1 MPINV
6 ARIDDRLIHGQVIT
20 TWVKNY
26 DIEQVLVINDKVAND
41 KVQQSVLTMSAPAGL
56 KVLVFGVQ
64 QFIEILKKT
73 PIKKRT
79 MLLFTNSIDVDVMV
93 SAGLELEKL
102 NVGGMRMQNG
112 RHQLSRAVSVTPEEE
127 QAFKNLINKN
137 VIVEVQMVPKD
148 PIVLIKS
155 LISNS

>member
-26 DIEQVLVINDKVAND
+26 DIEQVLVINNKVAND
-41 KVQQSVLTMSAPAGL
+41 KVQQSVLTMSAPPGL

-64 QFIEILKKT
+64 EFIQILKKT
-73 PIKKRT
+73 TIKKRT
-79 MLLFTNSIDVDVMV
+79 MLLFTNSIDVDALVDG
-93 SAGLELEKL
+93 GLSLEKL
-102 NVGGMRMQNG
+102 NVGGMRMQDC

-127 QAFKNLINKN
+127 QAFRNLIAKN
-137 VIVEVQMVPKD
+137 VVVEIQMVPKD
-148 PIVLIKS
+148 PIIDLKTLLS
-155 LISNS
+155 

>member
-26 DIEQVLVINDKVAND
+26 DIEQVLVINDKVADD
-41 KVQQSVLTMSAPAGL
+41 KVQQSVLTMSAPPGL
-56 KVLVFGVQ
+56 KVLIFGVQ

-79 MLLFTNSIDVDVMV
+79 MLLFTNSIDVDALVEG
-93 SAGLELEKL
+93 GLSLEKL
-102 NVGGMRMQNG
+102 NVGGMRMQDG

-127 QAFKNLINKN
+127 QAFRNLIAKN
-137 VIVEVQMVPKD
+137 VEVEIQMVPKD
-148 PIVLIKS
+148 PIVDLKTLLS
-155 LISNS
+155 

>member
-26 DIEQVLVINDKVAND
+26 DIEQVLVINNKVAND
-41 KVQQSVLTMSAPAGL
+41 KVQQSVLTMSAPPGL

-64 QFIEILKKT
+64 EFIEILKKT
-73 PIKKRT
+73 TIKKRT
-79 MLLFTNSIDVDVMV
+79 MLLFTNSIDVDALVDG
-93 SAGLELEKL
+93 GLPLERL
-102 NVGGMRMQNG
+102 NVGGMRMQDG

-127 QAFKNLINKN
+127 QAFRNLIAKN

-148 PIVLIKS
+148 PIVDLKTLLS
-155 LISNS
+155 

>member
-26 DIEQVLVINDKVAND
+26 DIEQVLVINDKVAGD
-41 KVQQSVLTMSAPAGL
+41 KVQQSVLTMSAPPGL

-79 MLLFTNSIDVDVMV
+79 MLLFTNSIDVNSLVEG
-93 SAGLELEKL
+93 GLSLEKV
-102 NVGGMRMQNG
+102 NVGGMRMQDG

-127 QAFKNLINKN
+127 QAFKNLIAKN
-137 VIVEVQMVPKD
+137 IPVEVQMVPKD
-148 PIVLIKS
+148 PIVDLKS
-155 LISNS
+155 LLN

>member
-26 DIEQVLVINDKVAND
+26 DIEQVLIINDKVAGD
-41 KVQQSVLTMSAPAGL
+41 KVQQSVLTMSAPPDL

-79 MLLFTNSIDVDVMV
+79 MLLFTNSIDVNALVEG
-93 SAGLELEKL
+93 GLSLEKV
-102 NVGGMRMQNG
+102 NVGGMRMQDG

-127 QAFKNLINKN
+127 QAFKNLIAKN
-137 VIVEVQMVPKD
+137 IPVEVQMVPKD
-148 PIVLIKS
+148 PIVDLKS
-155 LISNS
+155 LLN

>member
-26 DIEQVLVINDKVAND
+26 DIEQVLVINNKVAND
-41 KVQQSVLTMSAPAGL
+41 KVQQSVLTMSAPPGL

-64 QFIEILKKT
+64 EFIEILKKT
-73 PIKKRT
+73 TIKKRT
-79 MLLFTNSIDVDVMV
+79 MLLFTNSIDVDALVDG
-93 SAGLELEKL
+93 GLSLEKL
-102 NVGGMRMQNG
+102 NVGGMRMQDG
-112 RHQLSRAVSVTPEEE
+112 RHQLSRAVSVTPDEE
-127 QAFKNLINKN
+127 QAFRNLIAKN

-148 PIVLIKS
+148 PIVDLKTLLS
-155 LISNS
+155 

>member
-26 DIEQVLVINDKVAND
+26 DIEQVLVINDKVADD
-41 KVQQSVLTMSAPAGL
+41 KVQQSVLTMSAPPGL
-56 KVLVFGVQ
+56 KVLIFGVQ

-79 MLLFTNSIDVDVMV
+79 MLLFTNSIDVNALVDG
-93 SAGLELEKL
+93 GLSLEKL
-102 NVGGMRMQNG
+102 NVGGMRMQDG

-127 QAFKNLINKN
+127 QAFRNLIAKN
-137 VIVEVQMVPKD
+137 VEVEIQMVPKD
-148 PIVLIKS
+148 PIVDLKTLLS
-155 LISNS
+155 

>member
-26 DIEQVLVINDKVAND
+26 DIEQVLVINDKVADD
-41 KVQQSVLTMSAPAGL
+41 KVQQSVLTMSAPPGL
-56 KVLVFGVQ
+56 KVLIFGVQ

-79 MLLFTNSIDVDVMV
+79 MLLFTNSIDVDALVDG
-93 SAGLELEKL
+93 GLSLEKL
-102 NVGGMRMQNG
+102 NVGGMRMQDG

-127 QAFKNLINKN
+127 QAFRNLIAKN
-137 VIVEVQMVPKD
+137 VEVEIQMVPKD
-148 PIVLIKS
+148 PIVDLKTLLS
-155 LISNS
+155 

>member
-26 DIEQVLVINDKVAND
+26 DIEQVLVINDKVADD
-41 KVQQSVLTMSAPAGL
+41 KVQQSVLTMSAPPGL
-56 KVLVFGVQ
+56 KVLIFGVQ

-79 MLLFTNSIDVDVMV
+79 MLLFTNSIDVDALVDG
-93 SAGLELEKL
+93 GLSLEKL
-102 NVGGMRMQNG
+102 NVGGMRMQDG

-127 QAFKNLINKN
+127 QAFRNLMAKN
-137 VIVEVQMVPKD
+137 VEVEIQMVPKD
-148 PIVLIKS
+148 PIVDLKTLLS
-155 LISNS
+155 

>member
-26 DIEQVLVINDKVAND
+26 DIEQVLVINNKVAND
-41 KVQQSVLTMSAPAGL
+41 KVQQSVLTMSAPPGL

-64 QFIEILKKT
+64 EFIEILKKT
-73 PIKKRT
+73 TIKKRT
-79 MLLFTNSIDVDVMV
+79 MLLFTNSIDVDALVDG
-93 SAGLELEKL
+93 GLSLEKL
-102 NVGGMRMQNG
+102 NVGGMRMQDG

-127 QAFKNLINKN
+127 QAFRNLIAKN
-137 VIVEVQMVPKD
+137 VVVEIQMVPKD
-148 PIVLIKS
+148 PIIDLKTLLS
-155 LISNS
+155 

>member
-26 DIEQVLVINDKVAND
+26 DIEQVLIINDKVAAD
-41 KVQQSVLTMSAPAGL
+41 KVQQSVLTMSAPPGL

-64 QFIEILKKT
+64 QFIEIIKKT
-73 PIKKRT
+73 PIKKNT
-79 MLLFTNSIDVDVMV
+79 MLLFTNSLDVNALVDG
-93 SAGLELEKL
+93 GLDITKL
-102 NVGGMRMQNG
+102 NVGGMRMQDG
-112 RHQLSRAVSVTPEEE
+112 RRQLSRAVSVTPEEE
-127 QAFKNLINKN
+127 QAFKNIIAKN

-148 PIVLIKS
+148 PIVELKTLFS
-155 LISNS
+155 

>member
-26 DIEQVLVINDKVAND
+26 DIEQVLVINDKVASD
-41 KVQQSVLTMSAPAGL
+41 KVQQSVLTMSAPPGL

-79 MLLFTNSIDVDVMV
+79 MLLFTNSIDVNALVEG
-93 SAGLELEKL
+93 GLSLEKV
-102 NVGGMRMQNG
+102 NVGGMRMQDG

-127 QAFKNLINKN
+127 QAFKNIIAKN
-137 VIVEVQMVPKD
+137 IPVEVQMVPKD
-148 PIVLIKS
+148 PIVDLQS
-155 LISNS
+155 LLN

>member
-26 DIEQVLVINDKVAND
+26 DIEQVLVINDKVADD
-41 KVQQSVLTMSAPAGL
+41 KVQQSVLTMSAPPGL
-56 KVLVFGVQ
+56 KVLIFGVQ

-79 MLLFTNSIDVDVMV
+79 MLLFTNSIDVDALVDG
-93 SAGLELEKL
+93 GLSLEKL
-102 NVGGMRMQNG
+102 NVGGMRMQDG

-127 QAFKNLINKN
+127 QAFRNLIVKN
-137 VIVEVQMVPKD
+137 VEVEIQMVPKD
-148 PIVLIKS
+148 PIVDLKTLLS
-155 LISNS
+155 

>member
-26 DIEQVLVINDKVAND
+26 DIEQVLVINDKVAGD
-41 KVQQSVLTMSAPAGL
+41 KVQQSVLTMSAPPGL

-79 MLLFTNSIDVDVMV
+79 MLLFTNSIDVNALVEN
-93 SAGLELEKL
+93 GLSLEKV
-102 NVGGMRMQNG
+102 NVGGMRMQDG

-127 QAFKNLINKN
+127 QAFKKLIAKN
-137 VIVEVQMVPKD
+137 IPVEVQMVPKD
-148 PIVLIKS
+148 PIVDLQS
-155 LISNS
+155 LLN

>member
-6 ARIDDRLIHGQVIT
+6 VRIDDRLIHGQVIT

-26 DIEQVLVINDKVAND
+26 NIEQVLVINDKVAND
-41 KVQQSVLTMSAPAGL
+41 KVQQSVLTMSAPPEL

-79 MLLFTNSIDVDVMV
+79 MLLFTNSIDVDALV
-93 SAGLELEKL
+93 SGGLELEKL
-102 NVGGMRMQNG
+102 NVGGMRMQEG

-127 QAFKNLINKN
+127 QAFKNLIEKN

-148 PIVLIKS
+148 PVVLLKT
-155 LISNS
+155 LIN

>member
-127 QAFKNLINKN
+127 LAFKNLINKN

-148 PIVLIKS
+148 PIVLLKS

>member
-26 DIEQVLVINDKVAND
+26 DIEQVLIINDKAAAD
-41 KVQQSVLTMSAPAGL
+41 KVQQSVLTMSAPPGL

-64 QFIEILKKT
+64 QFIDILKKT

-79 MLLFTNSIDVDVMV
+79 MLLFTNSIDVN
-93 SAGLELEKL
+93 ALIEGGLELEKL
-102 NVGGMRMQNG
+102 NVGGMRMQDG

-127 QAFKNLINKN
+127 QAFRNIISNN
-137 VIVEVQMVPKD
+137 VEVEVQMVPKD
-148 PIVLIKS
+148 PVVDLKT
-155 LISNS
+155 LLN

>member
-26 DIEQVLVINDKVAND
+26 DIEQVLVINNKVAND
-41 KVQQSVLTMSAPAGL
+41 KVQQSVLTMSAPPGL

-64 QFIEILKKT
+64 EFIEILKKT
-73 PIKKRT
+73 TIKKRT
-79 MLLFTNSIDVDVMV
+79 MLLFTNSIDVDALVDG
-93 SAGLELEKL
+93 GLPLEKL
-102 NVGGMRMQNG
+102 NVGGMRMQDG

-127 QAFKNLINKN
+127 QAFRNLIAKN
-137 VIVEVQMVPKD
+137 VVVEVQMVPKD
-148 PIVLIKS
+148 PIVDLKTLLS
-155 LISNS
+155 

>member
-26 DIEQVLVINDKVAND
+26 DIEQVLVINDKVAGD
-41 KVQQSVLTMSAPAGL
+41 KVQQSVLTMSAPPGL

-79 MLLFTNSIDVDVMV
+79 MLLFTNSIDVNALVEG
-93 SAGLELEKL
+93 GLSLEKV
-102 NVGGMRMQNG
+102 NVGGMRMQDG
-112 RHQLSRAVSVTPEEE
+112 RHQLSRAVSVTPEEG
-127 QAFKNLINKN
+127 QAFKNLIAKN
-137 VIVEVQMVPKD
+137 IPVEVQMVPKD
-148 PIVLIKS
+148 PIVDLKS
-155 LISNS
+155 LLN

>member
-56 KVLVFGVQ
+56 KVHVFGVQ

-148 PIVLIKS
+148 PIVLLKS